1 MGRIAYLKLIYVLA
15 GISFFA
21 YWTIK
26 LLSVPSADRNPNPLG
41 LVYCLL
47 LFAGVPTL
55 GYILLFKVLP
65 WTGRRLRHLL
75 NPA

>member
-1 MGRIAYLKLIYVLA
+1 MGRVADLKLIYVPV
-15 GISFFA
+15 GVSWFV
-21 YWTIK
+21 YWTVR
-26 LLSVPSADRNPNPLG
+26 LLSVPVADRNPNPMG

-55 GYILLFKVLP
+55 GYILLFKILP
-65 WTGRRLRHLL
+65 WTGRRLRHFL

>member
-1 MGRIAYLKLIYVLA
+1 MPRLAYLKLMYVLA
-15 GISFFA
+15 GVSFFL
-21 YWTIK
+21 YWTVK
-26 LLSVPSADRNPNPLG
+26 LLSVPAADRNPNPMG

-47 LFAGVPTL
+47 LFSGIPTL

-65 WTGRRLRHLL
+65 WTGRRLRHFL